1 MRFCFALL
9 ALPFALVAALAD
21 DWPQF
26 RGPGRNG
33 ISAEKGLTTS
43 WNKEGP
49 PVLWKIDTLGMGY
62 SAPAVVG
69 DTLYILGSDDQTEYL
84 LALDTATGK
93 KRFETPLGE
102 LYSNPWGGGPRGTPT
117 VDGQRVY
124 ALGAKG
130 GLVCAD
136 AKTGKTLWK
145 VDLVADLGGVLKTYA
160 YPNWGYVESPL
171 VDDKHVYITP
181 GGPKGTMAALDKKT
195 GKVVWRS
202 TEWTDEIDYVSPI
215 KHTVAG
221 TPMLIQ
227 MTGAH
232 VAGLTPAEGKIL
244 WKFPREAKI
253 TISSPL
259 AKGNLVFVASS
270 YTVGCDLIRL
280 TPKDDGTFEAKAVY
294 DEAKRKIMQNH
305 HGGMILLDDYVYGY
319 SDSRGW
325 SCLQLESGEVAWKS
339 MKLGKGSVVYA
350 DGYLWCY
357 AEEDGTLA
365 VLEAS
370 PRGYQEKRRFRIA
383 QPSNRPRPE
392 RNKSNVW
399 THPVIAHGKLYLRD
413 QESLVC
419 YNLKGNSLKG
429 K

>member
-1 MRFCFALL
+1 MGFLFEGWFMRFCFALL
-9 ALPFALVAALAD
+9 VLPLVLAA

-26 RGPGRNG
+26 RGPGRTG
-33 ISAEKGLTTS
+33 ISAEKDLKVAFG
-43 WNKEGP
+43 KDGP
-49 PVLWKIDTLGMGY
+49 PVAWKIDTLGMGY

-69 DTLYILGSDDQTEYL
+69 DTLYVLGSDDKTEYL
-84 LALDTATGK
+84 IALETATGK
-93 KRFETPLGE
+93 KRFETPLGD
-102 LYSNPWGGGPRGTPT
+102 LYTNPWGGGPRGTPT
-117 VDGQRVY
+117 VDGERVY

-160 YPNWGYVESPL
+160 YPNWGFAESPL
-171 VDDKHVYITP
+171 VDDKHVYVTP

-202 TEWTDEIDYVSPI
+202 TDWTDEIDYVSPI
-215 KHTVAG
+215 KHKVDG
-221 TPMLIQ
+221 KEMLVQ

-232 VAGLTPAEGKIL
+232 VAGVSPADGKLL

-253 TISSPL
+253 TISSPV
-259 AKGNLVFVASS
+259 ASGNLVFVASA

-280 TPKDDGTFEAKAVY
+280 TAKADGTFEAKAVY
-294 DEAKRKIMQNH
+294 EDATRKGMQNH
-305 HGGMILLDDYVYGY
+305 HGGVILLDGHVYGY

-325 SCLQLESGEVAWKS
+325 SCLKLETGEVAWKS
-339 MKLGKGSVVYA
+339 LKLGKGSVVYA
-350 DGYLWCY
+350 DGHLYCY
-357 AEEDGTLA
+357 AEEDGSLA
-365 VLEAS
+365 VIEAT
-370 PRGYQEKRRFRIA
+370 PRGYNEKSRFRIA
-383 QPSNRPRPE
+383 QPSGKPRPE

-399 THPVIAHGKLYLRD
+399 AHPVIAHGKLYLRD

-419 YNLKGNSLKG
+419 YDLKG

>member
-33 ISAEKGLTTS
+33 TSAEKGLMTG

-84 LALDTATGK
+84 IALEAATGK

-294 DEAKRKIMQNH
+294 DEAKRKLMQNH
-305 HGGMILLDDYVYGY
+305 HGGMILLEDYVYGY

-350 DGYLWCY
+350 DGHLWCY

-383 QPSNRPRPE
+383 QPSKRPRPE

-399 THPVIAHGKLYLRD
+399 PHPVIAHGKLYLRD

-419 YNLKGNSLKG
+419 YNLKGK
-429 K
+429 

>member
-270 YTVGCDLIRL
+270 YSVGCDLIRL

-294 DEAKRKIMQNH
+294 DEAKRKLMQNH
-305 HGGMILLDDYVYGY
+305 HGGMILLEDYVYGY

-350 DGYLWCY
+350 DGHLWCY

-383 QPSNRPRPE
+383 QPSKRPRPE

-399 THPVIAHGKLYLRD
+399 PHPVIAHGKLYLRD

-419 YNLKGNSLKG
+419 YNLKGK
-429 K
+429 

>member
-1 MRFCFALL
+1 MRLCLTLVILPLVL
-9 ALPFALVAALAD
+9 AA

-26 RGPGRNG
+26 RGPARTG
-33 ISAEKGLTTS
+33 ISTEKGLTTTFG
-43 WNKEGP
+43 KDGP
-49 PVLWKIDTLGMGY
+49 PVVWKIDTLGRGY

-69 DTLYILGSDDQTEYL
+69 DTIYILGSDDQSEYL
-84 LALDTATGK
+84 LALDAATGK
-93 KRFETPLGE
+93 KRFETLLGE
-102 LYSNPWGGGPRGTPT
+102 LYTNPWGGGPRGTPT
-117 VDGQRVY
+117 VDGERVY

-136 AKTGKTLWK
+136 AKTGKTLWR

-160 YPNWGYVESPL
+160 YPNWGFVESPL
-171 VDDKHVYITP
+171 VDEKHVYVTP
-181 GGPKGTMAALDKKT
+181 GGPKGTLAALDKKT

-202 TEWTDEIDYVSPI
+202 SDWTDEIDYVSPI
-215 KHTVAG
+215 KHTLDG
-221 TPMLIQ
+221 KEMLIQ
-227 MTGAH
+227 MTAAH
-232 VAGLTPAEGKIL
+232 VAGVSPADGKIL

-294 DEAKRKIMQNH
+294 EDATRKAMQNH
-305 HGGMILLDDYVYGY
+305 HGGLILLDGYVYGY

-325 SCLQLESGEVAWKS
+325 SCLKLETGEVAWKS

-350 DGYLWCY
+350 EGHLFCY

-365 VLEAS
+365 VIEAS
-370 PRGYQEKRRFRIA
+370 PKGYNEKARWRIA
-383 QPSNRPRPE
+383 QPSKLPRPE

-399 THPVIAHGKLYLRD
+399 AHPVIAHGKLYLRD

-419 YNLKGNSLKG
+419 YDLKG